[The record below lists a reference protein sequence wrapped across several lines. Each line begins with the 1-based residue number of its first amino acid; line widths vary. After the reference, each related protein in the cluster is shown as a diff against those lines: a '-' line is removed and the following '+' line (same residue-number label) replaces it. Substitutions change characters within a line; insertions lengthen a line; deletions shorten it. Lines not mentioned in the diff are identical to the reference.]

1 MTDREHA
8 ERVLM
13 ERGLSPELEAHCRGV
28 AAQAESLARRW
39 GAAPDAAAVAG
50 LLHDL
55 CRERT
60 RQELL
65 ELARKH
71 SLKVDPIEKEYAVQL
86 LHARV
91 AAEEAAAEGFSPQIA
106 EAIRRHTL
114 GGSGMSVLDECL
126 FVADATEPGRTWQG
140 VEAVRRQA
148 LESLDAA
155 ALTLVRRDVERLRSR
170 GREPH
175 PTMMALLEEKRGAQ
189 V

>member
-1 MTDREHA
+1 MSEREHA
-8 ERVLM
+8 ERLLV
-13 ERGLSPELEAHCRGV
+13 ERGLSSELEAHCRGV

-39 GAAPDAAAVAG
+39 GAAPDDAAVAG

-55 CRERT
+55 CRELS

-71 SLKVDPIEKEYAVQL
+71 SLKVDPIEREYAVQL

-91 AAEEAAAEGFSPQIA
+91 AAAEVAAAGFSPQVA

-114 GGSGMSVLDECL
+114 GGPGMSVLDECL
-126 FVADATEPGRTWQG
+126 FVADAIEPGRTWQG
-140 VEAVRRQA
+140 VDQVRRQA

-155 ALTLVRRDVERLRSR
+155 ALTLVRRDVQRLRDR

-175 PTMMALLEEKRGAQ
+175 PTMMALLEEKSGTQ
-189 V
+189 L

>member
-8 ERVLM
+8 DRVLV
-13 ERGLSPELEAHCRGV
+13 EHGLSPELEAHCRGTAV
-28 AAQAESLARRW
+28 QAESLARRW
-39 GAAPDAAAVAG
+39 GASPDEAAVAG

-55 CRERT
+55 CREFGRE
-60 RQELL
+60 ELL
-65 ELARKH
+65 ELARTYG
-71 SLKVDPIEKEYAVQL
+71 LEVDSIEEENAVQL

-91 AAEEAAAEGFSPQIA
+91 AAEEVAAEGFSPQIA

-114 GGSGMSVLDECL
+114 GGPGMSLLDECL
-126 FVADATEPGRTWQG
+126 FVADATEPGRTWRG
-140 VEAVRRQA
+140 VDEVRRQA

-155 ALTLVRRDVERLRSR
+155 ALALAARDVERLRSR

-175 PTMMALLEEKRGAQ
+175 PLMMALLEEKRGTQ

>member
-1 MTDREHA
+1 MSERERA
-8 ERVLM
+8 ERVLVD
-13 ERGLSPELEAHCRGV
+13 RALSPELEAHCRGV

-39 GAAPDAAAVAG
+39 GAAPDDAEAAG

-55 CRERT
+55 CREHT

-65 ELARKH
+65 DLARKH
-71 SLKVDPIEKEYAVQL
+71 SLKVDPIEEEYAVQL

-91 AAEEAAAEGFSPQIA
+91 AAAEVAAEGFSPQIA

-114 GGSGMSVLDECL
+114 GGPGMSVLDECL

-140 VEAVRRQA
+140 VDEVRREA
-148 LESLDAA
+148 LESLGGA
-155 ALTLVRRDVERLRSR
+155 ALTLARRDVERLRSR

-175 PTMMALLEEKRGAQ
+175 PLMMALLEEKRGTQ